1 MSFKLVK
8 TNTFVHACELTQLQE
23 DGKKLES
30 KLRVRFNKITRAK
43 WDAMTKADDED
54 DRILFDVL
62 VNKIEDDLVDDSG
75 DKITAEDAVT
85 AIREDLS
92 LTGQIVEQGLEIM
105 FGAAAKNARRSR
117 GR

>member
-1 MSFKLVK
+1 MSFKIVK

-43 WDAMTKADDED
+43 WDAITKGEDED

-62 VNKIEDDLVDDSG
+62 VNKIEDDIVDDSG
-75 DKITAEDAVT
+75 NKISDEDKVA

-92 LTGQIVEQGLEIM
+92 LTGQIVEQGLENM